1 MSPVPVTRQE
11 GREKRDPYELQTPIP
26 LPVLGLVAAM
36 VLFGIFYILA
46 ASTDQRVE
54 LGDRRTLEDLMPKPA
69 TRASA
74 TGAVDGAAVFSAR
87 CAACHQAGGTG
98 VPGVFPPLA
107 KSEWVRGDATRLA
120 SIVLHGVQGP
130 LTVGG
135 ATFNGAMPGFKDQ
148 LDDATLA
155 AVATYIRAQ
164 WGNEA
169 AAVDAATVAAA
180 RAATS
185 SRTTPWNGDAELAA
199 LK

>member
-1 MSPVPVTRQE
+1 MSRAPVTPQE
-11 GREKRDPYELQTPIP
+11 GREKSDPYELATPIP
-26 LPVLGLVAAM
+26 WPVLGLAAAM

-46 ASTDQRVE
+46 ASTDSSVE
-54 LGDRRTLEDLMPKPA
+54 LGDRRTLEDLMPKA
-69 TRASA
+69 AQHASA
-74 TGAVDGAAVFSAR
+74 TGAVDGAAVFSTR
-87 CAACHQAGGTG
+87 CAACHQASGAG

-107 KSEWVRGDATRLA
+107 KSEWVQGDATRLA
-120 SIVLHGVQGP
+120 NIVLHGVQGS

-135 ATFNGAMPGFKDQ
+135 NSFSGAMPAFKDQ

-185 SRTTPWNGDAELAA
+185 SRATPWNGDAELAVQ
-199 LK
+199 K

>member
-1 MSPVPVTRQE
+1 MSQVPVTRQE
-11 GREKRDPYELQTPIP
+11 GREKSDPYELETPIP

-46 ASTDQRVE
+46 ASTDARVE
-54 LGDRRTLEDLMPKPA
+54 LGDRRTLEDLMPK
-69 TRASA
+69 ASA
-74 TGAVDGAAVFSAR
+74 APRTGTVDGAAVFSAR
-87 CAACHQAGGTG
+87 CASCHQANGLG

-107 KSEWVRGDATRLA
+107 KSEWVQGDATRLA

-130 LTVGG
+130 ITVAGS
-135 ATFNGAMPGFKDQ
+135 AFNGAMPGFRDQ
-148 LDDATLA
+148 LDDASLA
-155 AVATYIRAQ
+155 AVATYIRTQ

-169 AAVDAATVAAA
+169 GAVDAATIAAA

-199 LK
+199 PK

>member
-1 MSPVPVTRQE
+1 MSQFPVTPQE
-11 GREKRDPYELQTPIP
+11 GREKSDPYELETPIP

-46 ASTDQRVE
+46 ASTDPRVE
-54 LGDRRTLEDLMPKPA
+54 LGDRRTLEDLMPK
-69 TRASA
+69 ASGARGAADGSAIYAARCASCHQA
-74 TGAVDGAAVFSAR
+74 TGAGL
-87 CAACHQAGGTG
+87 
-98 VPGVFPPLA
+98 PGVFPPLA
-107 KSEWVRGDATRLA
+107 KSEWVQGDASRLA

-135 ATFNGAMPGFKDQ
+135 AAFNGAMPGFRDQ
-148 LDDATLA
+148 LDDSALA
-155 AVATYIRAQ
+155 AVATYIRVQ

-169 AAVDAATVAAA
+169 GAVDAATIAAA

-185 SRTTPWNGDAELAA
+185 SRTTPWNGDAELAE